1 MGLLGDY
8 YRSVCNGRVT
18 FYLPD
23 TKIVDPN
30 LGFRYRKWI
39 CLNRS
44 FNMHNDALLRP
55 NNLEIMPNDN
65 DGDDGSIND
74 QDYVQG

>member
-1 MGLLGDY
+1 
-8 YRSVCNGRVT
+8 
-18 FYLPD
+18 
-23 TKIVDPN
+23 
-30 LGFRYRKWI
+30 
-39 CLNRS
+39 
-44 FNMHNDALLRP
+44 MHNDALLRP